1 MIEGIVKDRMDRQP
15 RISWHDRRR
24 LNRVSMADDRR
35 NGRCAFAPCLS
46 WTNERE
52 NKSGG
57 RNEWDEGEEGEAA
70 FEDLVRIRR

>member
-1 MIEGIVKDRMDRQP
+1 MCLRTVFIV
-15 RISWHDRRR
+15 
-24 LNRVSMADDRR
+24 V
-35 NGRCAFAPCLS
+35 